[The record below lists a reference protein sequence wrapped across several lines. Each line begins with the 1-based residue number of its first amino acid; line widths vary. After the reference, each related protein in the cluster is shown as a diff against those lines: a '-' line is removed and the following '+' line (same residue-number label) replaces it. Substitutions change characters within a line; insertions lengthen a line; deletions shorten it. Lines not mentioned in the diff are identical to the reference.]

1 MVSAL
6 FLYNGIISLLLI
18 SINSIYKPPMKA
30 TYSLLIILF
39 ISSFGILKAQIT
51 NLTAQEFIAK
61 AITTKNAQ
69 LLDVRT
75 PEEWKAGKISSSNCI
90 NFNDA
95 AFKQQ
100 IEKLDKNK
108 PVFIYCAAG
117 GRSSKAA
124 PILQQAGFKYIYN
137 LTGGGYKDLANAGV
151 K

>member
-1 MVSAL
+1 MKARSL
-6 FLYNGIISLLLI
+6 FLF
-18 SINSIYKPPMKA
+18 
-30 TYSLLIILF
+30 ILF
-39 ISSFGILKAQIT
+39 SFSLSILKAQTT
-51 NLTAQEFIAK
+51 NLTPQEFIAK
-61 AITTKNAQ
+61 VKTTKDAQ

-75 PEEWKAGKISSSNCI
+75 PQEWEAGKIASSNCI
-90 NFNDA
+90 NYNDA

-108 PVFIYCAAG
+108 PVFVYCAAG

-137 LTGGGYKDLANAGV
+137 LTGGGYKDLASAGV

>member
-1 MVSAL
+1 MKNS
-6 FLYNGIISLLLI
+6 FYFLLI
-18 SINSIYKPPMKA
+18 CLIGSFSIS
-30 TYSLLIILF
+30 
-39 ISSFGILKAQIT
+39 KAQTT
-51 NLTAQEFIAK
+51 NLTPQEFIAK
-61 AITTKNAQ
+61 VKTTKTAQ

-75 PEEWKAGKISSSNCI
+75 PQEWEAGKIASSNCI
-90 NFNDA
+90 NYNDA
-95 AFKQQ
+95 TFKQK

-108 PVFIYCAAG
+108 PVFVYCAAG

>member
-1 MVSAL
+1 MLSK
-6 FLYNGIISLLLI
+6 I
-18 SINSIYKPPMKA
+18 SILVFFLCICG
-30 TYSLLIILF
+30 F
-39 ISSFGILKAQIT
+39 FSSKAQTT
-51 NLTAQEFIAK
+51 NLSPQEFIAK
-61 AITTKNAQ
+61 VKTTKDAQ

-75 PEEWKAGKISSSNCI
+75 PQEWEAGKIASSNCI

-95 AFKQQ
+95 AFKHQ

-108 PVFIYCAAG
+108 PVFVYCAAG

>member
-1 MVSAL
+1 MFSKISAL
-6 FLYNGIISLLLI
+6 AFFLCLFS
-18 SINSIYKPPMKA
+18 
-30 TYSLLIILF
+30 F
-39 ISSFGILKAQIT
+39 ISSKAQTT
-51 NLTAQEFIAK
+51 NLTPQEFIAK
-61 AITTKNAQ
+61 VKTTKNAQ

-75 PEEWKAGKISSSNCI
+75 PQEWEAGKIASSSCI
-90 NFNDA
+90 NVNDT

-108 PVFIYCAAG
+108 PVFVYCAAG

-137 LTGGGYKDLANAGV
+137 LTGGGYKDLASAGV

>member
-1 MVSAL
+1 MK
-6 FLYNGIISLLLI
+6 
-18 SINSIYKPPMKA
+18 NSFY
-30 TYSLLIILF
+30 LILF
-39 ISSFGILKAQIT
+39 FLIGSLGVSNAQTT
-51 NLTAQEFIAK
+51 NLTPQEFIAK
-61 AITTKNAQ
+61 VKTTKNAQ

-75 PEEWKAGKISSSNCI
+75 PQEWEAGKITSSSCI
-90 NFNDA
+90 NINDA

-108 PVFIYCAAG
+108 PVFVYCAAG

-137 LTGGGYKDLANAGV
+137 LTGGGYKDLASAGV

>member
-1 MVSAL
+1 MKNSFYL
-6 FLYNGIISLLLI
+6 FVFFLIGSFSIS
-18 SINSIYKPPMKA
+18 
-30 TYSLLIILF
+30 
-39 ISSFGILKAQIT
+39 KAQT
-51 NLTAQEFIAK
+51 ANLSPQEFIAK
-61 AITTKNAQ
+61 VKTTKDAQ

-75 PEEWKAGKISSSNCI
+75 PQEWQAGKIATSSCI
-90 NFNDA
+90 NVNDA

-108 PVFIYCAAG
+108 PVFVYCAAG

>member
-1 MVSAL
+1 MKTKLS
-6 FLYNGIISLLLI
+6 FLLL
-18 SINSIYKPPMKA
+18 
-30 TYSLLIILF
+30 LF
-39 ISSFGILKAQIT
+39 TFSFSILKAQTT
-51 NLTAQEFIAK
+51 NLSPQEFIAK
-61 AITTKNAQ
+61 VKTTKDAQ

-75 PEEWKAGKISSSNCI
+75 PQEWQAGKITSSNCI
-90 NFNDA
+90 NINDA

-108 PVFIYCAAG
+108 PVFIYCAVG

-137 LTGGGYKDLANAGV
+137 LTGGGYKDLANAGL

>member
-1 MVSAL
+1 MLSKISVLAFFLGLFSFVS
-6 FLYNGIISLLLI
+6 S
-18 SINSIYKPPMKA
+18 
-30 TYSLLIILF
+30 
-39 ISSFGILKAQIT
+39 KAQTT
-51 NLTAQEFIAK
+51 NLNPQEFIVK
-61 AITTKNAQ
+61 VKTTKNAQ

-75 PEEWKAGKISSSNCI
+75 PQEWEAGKVASSNCI
-90 NFNDA
+90 NVNDA

-108 PVFIYCAAG
+108 PVFVYCAAG

>member
-1 MVSAL
+1 MLSKISVLAFFLCFLSFVS
-6 FLYNGIISLLLI
+6 S
-18 SINSIYKPPMKA
+18 
-30 TYSLLIILF
+30 
-39 ISSFGILKAQIT
+39 KAQTT
-51 NLTAQEFIAK
+51 NLTPQEFIAK
-61 AITTKNAQ
+61 VKTAKNAQ

-75 PEEWKAGKISSSNCI
+75 PQEWQAGKITSSNCI
-90 NFNDA
+90 NINDA

-108 PVFIYCAAG
+108 PVFVYCAAG

>member
-1 MVSAL
+1 MK
-6 FLYNGIISLLLI
+6 
-18 SINSIYKPPMKA
+18 NSIY
-30 TYSLLIILF
+30 LILF
-39 ISSFGILKAQIT
+39 FLIGSFGISQAQT
-51 NLTAQEFIAK
+51 ANLSPQEFIAK
-61 AITTKNAQ
+61 VKSTKNAQ

-75 PEEWKAGKISSSNCI
+75 PQEWQAGKITSSSCI
-90 NFNDA
+90 NVNDA

-108 PVFIYCAAG
+108 PVFVYCAAG

-137 LTGGGYKDLANAGV
+137 LTGGGYKDLANAGL

>member
-1 MVSAL
+1 MKAKSS
-6 FLYNGIISLLLI
+6 FLLL
-18 SINSIYKPPMKA
+18 
-30 TYSLLIILF
+30 LF
-39 ISSFGILKAQIT
+39 IFSLSISKAQTT
-51 NLTAQEFIAK
+51 NLAPQEFIAK
-61 AITTKNAQ
+61 VKTTKNAQ

-75 PEEWKAGKISSSNCI
+75 PQEWEAGKIASSNCI
-90 NFNDA
+90 NVNDA
-95 AFKQQ
+95 TFKQQ

-108 PVFIYCAAG
+108 PVFVYCAAG

>member
-1 MVSAL
+1 MPYQLNATSMKIRFL
-6 FLYNGIISLLLI
+6 F
-18 SINSIYKPPMKA
+18 
-30 TYSLLIILF
+30 ILF
-39 ISSFGILKAQIT
+39 IFVLSLGVSKAQT
-51 NLTAQEFIAK
+51 NLSSQEFVAK
-61 AITTKNAQ
+61 IKETKNAQ

-75 PEEWKAGKISSSNCI
+75 PQEWAAGKVASSNCI

-108 PVFIYCAAG
+108 PVFVYCAAG

-124 PILQQAGFKYIYN
+124 PILKEAGFKYIYN
-137 LTGGGYKDLANAGV
+137 LTGGGYKDLEKAGL

>member
-1 MVSAL
+1 MKARSL
-6 FLYNGIISLLLI
+6 FLF
-18 SINSIYKPPMKA
+18 
-30 TYSLLIILF
+30 ILF
-39 ISSFGILKAQIT
+39 SFSLSILKAQTT
-51 NLTAQEFIAK
+51 NLTPQEFIAK
-61 AITTKNAQ
+61 VKTTKDAQ

-75 PEEWKAGKISSSNCI
+75 PQEWEAGKIASSNCI
-90 NFNDA
+90 NINDA

-108 PVFIYCAAG
+108 PVFVYCAAG

>member
-1 MVSAL
+1 MK
-6 FLYNGIISLLLI
+6 
-18 SINSIYKPPMKA
+18 NSFY
-30 TYSLLIILF
+30 LILF
-39 ISSFGILKAQIT
+39 FLIGSLGISKAQT
-51 NLTAQEFIAK
+51 ANLSPQEFIAK
-61 AITTKNAQ
+61 VKDTKDAQ

-75 PEEWKAGKISSSNCI
+75 PQEWETGKIASSNCI
-90 NFNDA
+90 NYNDA

-108 PVFIYCAAG
+108 PVFVYCAAG

-137 LTGGGYKDLANAGV
+137 LTGGGYKDLANAGL

>member
-1 MVSAL
+1 
-6 FLYNGIISLLLI
+6 
-18 SINSIYKPPMKA
+18 MK
-30 TYSLLIILF
+30 TSFYLILF
-39 ISSFGILKAQIT
+39 FLIGSFGISQAQT
-51 NLTAQEFIAK
+51 ANLSPQEFIAK
-61 AITTKNAQ
+61 VKTTKDAQ

-75 PEEWKAGKISSSNCI
+75 PQEWEAGKIASSKCI
-90 NFNDA
+90 NYNDA

-108 PVFIYCAAG
+108 PVFVYCAAG